1 MALLRWENKPKQQF
15 SAVHYNYEFLTGK
28 NILPE
33 DIRGFFFP
41 LSSIKTEPYVSP
53 HPKGLFPIFPIEFTG
68 IFYFKSWPSPFS
80 FGRLQTFSI

>member
-1 MALLRWENKPKQQF
+1 MRLVITGILAIVIIILMALLRWENKPKQQF

-53 HPKGLFPIFPIEFTG
+53 HPKG
-68 IFYFKSWPSPFS
+68 K
-80 FGRLQTFSI
+80 